1 MSKMSELSMVID
13 EMINC
18 GEGILKAVQDLT
30 VCGEG
35 MIKAAKQLKDMF
47 STENLPEPKAVTMT
61 KAKALPV
68 IEKQSEIKTY
78 SKEEVRGILSRKSAS
93 GYGKEVKALLS
104 KYGADKL
111 SALEP
116 VNYAAVVAEAEV
128 IGNG

>member
-35 MIKAAKQLKDMF
+35 LIKAAKQLKDMF
-47 STENLPEPKAVTMT
+47 STDNLPAPKAVTVAT
-61 KAKALPV
+61 TKALPV
-68 IEKQSEIKTY
+68 KEEPSESKNY
-78 SKEEVRGILSRKSAS
+78 SKEDVRGILSGKSAS

-111 SALEP
+111 SALNPE
-116 VNYAAVVAEAEV
+116 NYASVVAEAEV